1 MRVLLV
7 HDYGRPTGGAELQTL
22 ALRDGLRT
30 AGHDVRLLTSRASL
44 APGPLL
50 ADDACFGTT
59 RGRLQVVSQLA
70 NPSAL
75 VALRRAIAE
84 HRPDVVHVRMFLAQL
99 SPLIMRAL
107 AEVPAIYHVAT
118 YRAICPRYTK
128 LLPDGRPCT
137 EPAGR
142 ACLRNR
148 CVTPQSWPL
157 HMAQLGLWQ
166 RWRHVFDAVVTLSDA
181 ARAQLEADGIGP
193 VEVIPNGVDDRPARP
208 PLAGAPTVG
217 FAGRL
222 SPEKGV
228 DVLLQ
233 AIARL
238 RPAHPDLRLVVAGD
252 GPERGRLVAL
262 ADDLG
267 LTERVEWWGHL
278 TRDEMERR
286 FDHVWVQASPH
297 LWAEPFGNV
306 ITEAMARGTALVAS
320 ATGGPAEIVDD
331 GTTGVLVAPG
341 DVDALAGALG
351 DLLAEPTR
359 IDRIGAA
366 AREAARRDYSHPAV
380 VARVEALH
388 RRVVA
393 EAATRQAH
401 TDRET
406 TRS

>member
-22 ALRDGLRT
+22 ALRDGLRA
-30 AGHDVRLLTSRASL
+30 AGHDVRLVTSRAAL

-50 ADDACFGTT
+50 ADDTCFGTT

-75 VALRRAIAE
+75 ATVRRAVAE

-99 SPLIMRAL
+99 SPLIMPAL
-107 AEVPAIYHVAT
+107 AAVPAVFHVAT

-137 EPAGR
+137 EPAGL
-142 ACLRNR
+142 ACLRHR

-157 HMAQLGLWQ
+157 HLAQLRLWR
-166 RWRHVFDAVVTLSDA
+166 RWRGVFDAVVTLSGA
-181 ARAQLEADGIGP
+181 ARAQLESAGVGP

-208 PLAGAPTVG
+208 PLAGPPTVG

-228 DVLLQ
+228 DVLLR
-233 AIARL
+233 AVARL
-238 RPAHPDLRLVVAGD
+238 RARRPDARLVVAGD
-252 GPERGRLVAL
+252 GPERGAL
-262 ADDLG
+262 AALSRDLG
-267 LTERVEWWGHL
+267 LDGHVEWWGHL
-278 TRDEMERR
+278 PRDEMERL
-286 FDHVWVQASPH
+286 FDGVWVQASPH

-306 ITEAMARGTALVAS
+306 VTEAMVRGTAVVAS
-320 ATGGPAEIVDD
+320 AAGGPAEILDQ
-331 GTTGVLVAPG
+331 GETGVLVPPG
-341 DVDALAGALG
+341 DVGALAGALG
-351 DLLAEPTR
+351 DLLEDPPR
-359 IDRIGAA
+359 VDRMGAA
-366 AREAARRDYSHPAV
+366 ARATARRDYSHAAV

-388 RRVVA
+388 RRLVQRP
-393 EAATRQAH
+393 EP
-401 TDRET
+401 DRVMT
-406 TRS
+406 TER